1 MDRIKPSTFIS
12 TRVSESLLNFGCFCT
27 SCLVVVSHNL
37 VLSDLQLGFADLAK
51 LLNNY
56 GLILVR
62 LSIDPSFFFGG
73 GRMVVRLSIYLIF
86 MLSLSN
92 NQCMYASF
100 LFLLFIGS
108 LIPWHVVG

>member
-1 MDRIKPSTFIS
+1 
-12 TRVSESLLNFGCFCT
+12 
-27 SCLVVVSHNL
+27 
-37 VLSDLQLGFADLAK
+37 
-51 LLNNY
+51 
-56 GLILVR
+56 
-62 LSIDPSFFFGG
+62 
-73 GRMVVRLSIYLIF
+73 MVVRLSIYLIF